1 MASPQAWVAGP
12 TPVAHGDPATSDIRA
27 EEFTPCPDGDG
38 PVLPYLL
45 GQVPED
51 QQIGTVTVDG
61 AYDARTPFG
70 PLVRGLQ
77 VSNDLPFCFLS

>member
-1 MASPQAWVAGP
+1 MASPQAWAAGP

-27 EEFTPCPDGDG
+27 EEFTPSPDGDG

-51 QQIGTVTVDG
+51 EQIGTVTVDG